1 MHGFLVAIHT
11 IVSILLIIVVLMQA
25 SQGGG
30 LSGTFGSNMTSSILG
45 GRGAA
50 TLLSKVTTWLAV
62 AFFGLA
68 IIISIF
74 NTSSSQAVQE
84 SLIQKEAQSRTVTP
98 AIDLPAPAQQTTVPG
113 VTE

>member
-1 MHGFLVAIHT
+1 MHGFLIAIHT
-11 IVSILLIIVVLMQA
+11 IISILLIIVVLMQA

-50 TLLSKVTTWLAV
+50 TLLSKITTWFAI

-74 NTSSSQAVQE
+74 NTSSTRQVQE
-84 SLIQKEAQSRTVTP
+84 SLIQKEAENRAVSQE
-98 AIDLPAPAQQTTVPG
+98 IDLPLPAQPAIIPG
-113 VTE
+113 VNE